1 MASPYK
7 TAYRPKERKWTLED
21 VEKLYIN
28 ENFSMELLA
37 NVMNV
42 PIADLSKLLW
52 KYKLPEKKQA
62 FYKDVRNERLRL
74 TEEEMAIYFDKEYH
88 LTPKSSKSAED
99 DFFSGL

>member
-7 TAYRPKERKWTLED
+7 TAYRPKKRKWKLED
-21 VEKLYIN
+21 VERLYIN

-42 PIADLSKLLW
+42 PIAELSKLLW

-62 FYKDVRNERLRL
+62 FYKDIRNERLRL
-74 TEEEMAIYFDKEYH
+74 TEEEMEIYFEKEYH
-88 LTPKSSKSAED
+88 LTPKASKNAED